1 MIQTSQ
7 TESPLFSVVIPLFNK
22 EDLIGD
28 TLRSVLAQ
36 NYQNFE
42 VVVIDDGST
51 DHSASIVAAIA
62 ESEPR
67 IRLIPQT
74 NAHVSAARNHGIRE
88 AKGDY
93 VAFLDADDL
102 WKVNHLEEF
111 SLLAREF
118 PVAGMLGTAYA
129 RRLAGRPDQAGLVRD
144 LVGRRALV
152 DDYFITAVDY
162 QFIYTSSIAIR
173 RDVFDVVGAFDEE
186 DKLFSE
192 DLALWARV
200 AARYRVAYSGTVTV
214 IYNCDVPGQA
224 TSGGR
229 VQRGLSA
236 RIGLAFKEIL
246 LEWPDLVAPRRSI
259 QKYSDQIIYRR
270 LMLFLLE
277 KPAAIEGFRAY
288 AEGGQVLAWGKSV
301 LLRSIVQ
308 MPIPVLW
315 RSVYFM
321 RRCKNHLRSRFPFLG
336 RTFKCRIIYRN
347 EK

>member
-1 MIQTSQ
+1 MSETKDI
-7 TESPLFSVVIPLFNK
+7 LFSVVIPLFNK
-22 EDLIGD
+22 EGLIGD

-36 NYQNFE
+36 KYQNFE
-42 VVVIDDGST
+42 VIVIDDGST
-51 DHSASIVAAIA
+51 DQSASVVTAIA

-67 IRLIPQT
+67 IRLIGQA

-88 AKGDY
+88 SKGDY

-102 WKVNHLEEF
+102 WTANHLEEL

-118 PVAGMLGTAYA
+118 PEAGMLGTAYA
-129 RRLAGRPDQAGLVRD
+129 RRLAGRSDQAGIVRD

-173 RDVFDVVGAFDEE
+173 KDVFEAVGGFDEE

-200 AARYRVAYSGTVTV
+200 AARYRVAYSGFVTV

-229 VQRGLSA
+229 VKRGLSP
-236 RIGLAFKEIL
+236 RLGITFKEIL
-246 LEWPDLVAPRRSI
+246 LEWSDLVAPRQSI
-259 QKYSDQIIYRR
+259 QKYGDQIIYRR

-277 KPAAIEGFRAY
+277 KPAATTGFKAY
-288 AEGGQVLAWGKSV
+288 AEGGEVIAWGKSV
-301 LLRSIVQ
+301 LLRSIVK

-315 RSVYFM
+315 RAVYFM
-321 RRCKNHLRSRFPFLG
+321 RRCKNHLRSRFSFFG
-336 RTFKCRIIYRN
+336 RIFKCRIIYRN
-347 EK
+347 ET

>member
-1 MIQTSQ
+1 MIQKKSK
-7 TESPLFSVVIPLFNK
+7 ESPLFSVVIPLFNK

-42 VVVIDDGST
+42 VIVIDDGST
-51 DHSASIVAAIA
+51 DQSALIVAEIA
-62 ESEPR
+62 EAEPR
-67 IRLIPQT
+67 IRLIPQA

-88 AKGDY
+88 SKGDY

-102 WKVNHLEEF
+102 WRANHLEEL
-111 SLLAREF
+111 SLLACEF
-118 PVAGMLGTAYA
+118 PEAGMLGTAYA
-129 RRLAGRPDQAGLVRD
+129 RRLSGRQDKAGLVRE

-152 DDYFITAVDY
+152 GDYFATAVDY

-173 RDVFDVVGAFDEE
+173 KDVFDAVGAFDEE

-200 AARYRVAYSGTVTV
+200 SARYRVAYSGNVTV

-229 VQRGLSA
+229 VQRGLSP

-277 KPAAIEGFRAY
+277 KPAAKEGFKAY
-288 AEGGQVLAWGKSV
+288 AEGGQVLAWGKSM
-301 LLRSIVQ
+301 LLRLMVQ

-315 RSVYFM
+315 RAVYLM
-321 RRCKNHLRSRFPFLG
+321 RRCKNHLRSRFPLFG

>member
-1 MIQTSQ
+1 MSEAKDI
-7 TESPLFSVVIPLFNK
+7 LFSVVIPLFNK
-22 EDLIGD
+22 EELIGD

-36 NYQNFE
+36 KYQNFE

-51 DHSASIVAAIA
+51 DQSASVVTAIA

-67 IRLIPQT
+67 IRLIAQA
-74 NAHVSAARNHGIRE
+74 NAHVSAARNQGIRE
-88 AKGDY
+88 SKGDY
-93 VAFLDADDL
+93 VALLDADDL
-102 WKVNHLEEF
+102 WKVNHLEEL
-111 SLLAREF
+111 SLLARKF
-118 PVAGMLGTAYA
+118 PGAGMLGTAYA

-152 DDYFITAVDY
+152 DDYFATAVDY

-173 RDVFDVVGAFDEE
+173 KDVFDAVGAFDEK

-200 AARYRVAYSGTVTV
+200 AARYRVAYSGNVTV

-229 VQRGLSA
+229 VQRGLSP
-236 RIGLAFKEIL
+236 RLGVTFKEIL
-246 LEWPDLVAPRRSI
+246 LDGASLIVPKRSI
-259 QKYSDQIIYRR
+259 QEYGDQLIYRR

-277 KPAAIEGFRAY
+277 KPAALVGLRAY
-288 AEGGQVLAWGKSV
+288 AEGMQVLNWGKSV
-301 LLRSIVQ
+301 LLRSIVK
-308 MPIPVLW
+308 MPIPALW
-315 RSVYFM
+315 RAVYFM
-321 RRCKNHLRSRFPFLG
+321 RRCKNHLRARFPVLG

-347 EK
+347 ET